1 MRYVMRQ
8 KMWSLGGDFTVKDE
22 AGTDRFYVAG
32 KVLSLRHEM
41 VFEDADRRPVAT
53 VRKRLL
59 SFGNAYDIYH
69 GEQLYAVVKEGWLP
83 LVRYRFT
90 VDVGDDG
97 AGPGDLAI
105 AGDFSSHEYTFEQD
119 GQVVATVSKRWFS
132 WTDTFGV
139 DVADGADDVLV
150 LACTVVVDL
159 CTRKKDDD

>member
-8 KMWSLGGDFTVKDE
+8 KLWSWGNDFTIKDD
-22 AGTDRFYVAG
+22 AGTDRFYVDG
-32 KVLSLRHEM
+32 KVITLRQEM
-41 VFEDADRRPVAT
+41 VFEDMDRRPLAT

-59 SFGNAYDIYH
+59 SFGNVYDIYH
-69 GEQLYAVVKEGWLP
+69 GDQLFAVVRENWLP

-97 AGPGDLAI
+97 PGPGDLSI
-105 AGDFSSHEYTFEQD
+105 TGDVWNHEYTFEEA
-119 GQVVATVSKRWFS
+119 GQAVAVVSKRWFS

-150 LACTVVVDL
+150 LACTAVVDL
-159 CTRKKDDD
+159 CTRKKDER